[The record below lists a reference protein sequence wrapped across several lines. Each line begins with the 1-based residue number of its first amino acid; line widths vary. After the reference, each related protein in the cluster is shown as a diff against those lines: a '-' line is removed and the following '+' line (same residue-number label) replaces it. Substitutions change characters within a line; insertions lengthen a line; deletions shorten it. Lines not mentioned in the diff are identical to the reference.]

1 MFLLVLQNHPISF
14 ILSDLS
20 SILSKNGHEVVGA
33 GLKCSQPPSRRG
45 LGAAIAT
52 ITTHLFL
59 APPTHIHVRSLLP
72 SVAPCRYWCRYA
84 GRPQL
89 CPSYSLRSS
98 QYWKQLVGK
107 LKKRLNACE
116 GEKVLKARTCKK
128 APAEAHMKLA
138 QHSGGKKKEEKKKSK
153 KKEEEPRRSRAG
165 WAEPEE
171 NAGGGTKM
179 MSDAAPVESYCSEGW
194 SSVCSF
200 FVRFFDG

>member
-1 MFLLVLQNHPISF
+1 MVSLLVN
-14 ILSDLS
+14 
-20 SILSKNGHEVVGA
+20 
-33 GLKCSQPPSRRG
+33 CSLDEQQ
-45 LGAAIAT
+45 
-52 ITTHLFL
+52 
-59 APPTHIHVRSLLP
+59 
-72 SVAPCRYWCRYA
+72 RYWCRYA

-89 CPSYSLRSS
+89 CPSYSLQSS

-138 QHSGGKKKEEKKKSK
+138 QHSGGKKKEEKKNKRK
-153 KKEEEPRRSRAG
+153 GEEPRHSRAG

-200 FVRFFDG
+200 FVRFFEG